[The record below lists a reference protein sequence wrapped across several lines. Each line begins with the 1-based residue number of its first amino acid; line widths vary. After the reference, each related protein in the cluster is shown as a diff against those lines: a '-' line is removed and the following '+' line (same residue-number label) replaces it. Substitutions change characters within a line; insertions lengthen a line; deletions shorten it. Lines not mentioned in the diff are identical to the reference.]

1 MLGLNLSTRP
11 NHSLVFPERAGLH
24 RHTPLNNIAFYP
36 SFRFFAG
43 IMRPIFQKDEWK
55 LVALG
60 AVLGLGIGLFQLYYV
75 WGGSLTS

>member
-1 MLGLNLSTRP
+1 MQTRKITKLDLNKQLPVEDRVTRLLGAMTLQEKIGQMS
-11 NHSLVFPERAGLH
+11 EED
-24 RHTPLNNIAFYP
+24 
-36 SFRFFAG
+36 FAG

-75 WGGSLTS
+75 WGGTL